1 MAEESGNIAYSTTTP
16 GKIAENRANYKL
28 IIENTLK
35 I

>member
-1 MAEESGNIAYSTTTP
+1 MAESSGNIAYNMIKA
-16 GKIAENRANYKL
+16 GKIIENRGKHKL